1 MEMEKRFGDLE
12 MMESQQQQQQHE
24 AVVGSSNVAN
34 MPGGV
39 GPRDADEKRLNELG
53 YKQEYRRLM
62 TPFQQWAYTF
72 SYTAPLGFITGYYGF
87 MYSYGGPVTII
98 WGYLATT
105 FGTLCMAFGMSEVVH
120 NKRNK
125 SQLSIFFFPL
135 LIVGGILGNGGMGLW
150 WIWSPSTC
158 THCLKSTGCNW
169 VNAEFMRISGVF
181 SL

>member
-1 MEMEKRFGDLE
+1 MEVEKRFGDLE

-24 AVVGSSNVAN
+24 AVVGSSNLAN

-125 SQLSIFFFPL
+125 SQFSIY
-135 LIVGGILGNGGMGLW
+135 IYIY
-150 WIWSPSTC
+150 IPSYC
-158 THCLKSTGCNW
+158 S
-169 VNAEFMRISGVF
+169 
-181 SL
+181 

>member
-1 MEMEKRFGDLE
+1 
-12 MMESQQQQQQHE
+12 MMESQQHQQHE
-24 AVVGSSNVAN
+24 AVVGSSNEAN

-125 SQLSIFFFPL
+125 SQFSFFFPPFFL
-135 LIVGGILGNGGMGLW
+135 LIVVSILGNGGMGLC
-150 WIWSPSTC
+150 WIWSQSTC

-169 VNAEFMRISGVF
+169 VIAEFMRISGVF

>member
-1 MEMEKRFGDLE
+1 MEVEKRFGDLE

-125 SQLSIFFFPL
+125 SQFSIFFPPFL
-135 LIVGGILGNGGMGLW
+135 LLVAFLGMG
-150 WIWSPSTC
+150 
-158 THCLKSTGCNW
+158 
-169 VNAEFMRISGVF
+169 ERVF
-181 SL
+181 GGFGHRAHAPIVSKALVAIGSSLNS